1 MEQQTLNKFIM
12 KNYIKTIL
20 LTFMIGFVSSCEDP
34 DNPIY
39 TVLEDYTSG
48 AILRTIELESGEFNS
63 YDLNSFF
70 AATIEEQDA
79 ENGALLQSVDVYVGF
94 KGAEALIETIQSSA
108 FTTGPFGLP
117 RTRIQV
123 TLQQGINA
131 LGLSS
136 SDYTGGDTMPIR
148 LALNLTDGRVFT
160 SQDAG
165 GALQGSFFNSPY
177 AYNTVIKCIPN
188 APQAGTYKVDM
199 IDTYGDGW
207 NGASLDFVID
217 GVTTSLSITQAQ
229 GASNSETVTV
239 PSGTS
244 SFEVIF
250 KSGAWDSEVKYT
262 ITYSK
267 LDGTNTQVAL
277 SDGPTPAADTP
288 KIFSICQ

>member
-1 MEQQTLNKFIM
+1 M

-39 TVLEDYTSG
+39 TVLEDYTKG
-48 AILRTIELESGEFNS
+48 AILRTIEIESGEFNS

-165 GALQGSFFNSPY
+165 GALQGQRFWKLRIQYLPK
-177 AYNTVIKCIPN
+177 T
-188 APQAGTYKVDM
+188 G
-199 IDTYGDGW
+199 
-207 NGASLDFVID
+207 L
-217 GVTTSLSITQAQ
+217 LS
-229 GASNSETVTV
+229 
-239 PSGTS
+239 
-244 SFEVIF
+244 
-250 KSGAWDSEVKYT
+250 
-262 ITYSK
+262 
-267 LDGTNTQVAL
+267 
-277 SDGPTPAADTP
+277 
-288 KIFSICQ
+288 